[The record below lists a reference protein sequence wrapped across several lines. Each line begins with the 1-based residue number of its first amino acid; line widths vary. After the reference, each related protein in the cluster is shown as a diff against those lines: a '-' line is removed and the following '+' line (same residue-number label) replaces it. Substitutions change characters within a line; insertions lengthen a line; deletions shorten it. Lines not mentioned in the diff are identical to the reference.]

1 MYPSQLIYQAKT
13 KDIVL
18 PDSRD
23 KLCVL
28 CGYPCDGSLLAKDV
42 IKDTFNDLGYLTQ
55 PNSLYA
61 CIACAKCLD
70 NGEDCLRRQTFFA
83 RVDTHNNEQEFINF
97 SGEGVRGRVRDF
109 VLAFDPAQVKGY
121 WLLCITLTG
130 QKHLSFK
137 CVVNTGGGQIYNIQ
151 LEEQSVRVAHQV
163 LIHSLGNFELLL
175 MPEFGL
181 NKSEIASGEYPAGK
195 LAKLMASGMYSE
207 FEAIEDLLSEV
218 RVKQPKLMELLGY
231 LAQYS
236 TPFEKVKTDK
246 VSSKVTDGSGGDQV
260 VIRKSVVEK
269 KDKGKTKSDS
279 KTTKR
284 TSGASGQPTLFDMEV
299 S

>member
-1 MYPSQLIYQAKT
+1 MHPSQLIYQAKT

-109 VLAFDPAQVKGY
+109 VVAFDPTQVKGY

-137 CVVNTGGGQIYNIQ
+137 CVVNTGGGSQVYNIQ
-151 LEEQSVRVAHQV
+151 LEEQSIRVNHQLLV
-163 LIHSLGNFELLL
+163 HSLGNFELLL

-195 LAKLMASGMYSE
+195 LAKLMANGMYSE
-207 FEAIEDLLSEV
+207 FEAIEVLLSEV

-246 VSSKVTDGSGGDQV
+246 VTNKVVTGSAGIDTDKLEVS
-260 VIRKSVVEK
+260 VEK
-269 KDKGKTKSDS
+269 GKGKTKSDS